1 MVCIYSY
8 ATTSNYAVVVS
19 RAIRHAWQNHR
30 PKKGTTRISIT
41 LPVPIYVRIWGEMK
55 STRCHKHKSYYTINI
70 KDITRPNSYNESTI
84 RVECNEETLKI
95 QIWDDDHHVF
105 VTRAVNVVNCFE
117 HPEIVWDCMKG
128 VLQI

>member
-1 MVCIYSY
+1 
-8 ATTSNYAVVVS
+8 
-19 RAIRHAWQNHR
+19 
-30 PKKGTTRISIT
+30 
-41 LPVPIYVRIWGEMK
+41 MK

-70 KDITRPNSYNESTI
+70 RDITRPNSYNESTI

-128 VLQI
+128 VLQMLPIDILAVDSEMWTATATKQQQLER